1 MYIEIN
7 TTVIRKREAEEL
19 VVRVL
24 VSGGGTGGHIYPA
37 LALIRE
43 IKKLNPEARFLYIGT
58 ENGLESTIVPKAGIP
73 FQSIVISGFKRK
85 ISLDNVKTVM
95 RFLKGVQD
103 SKRYIRRFNPDI
115 VIGTGGYVCGPV
127 VYAAAKLGIP
137 TIVHE
142 QNSVPGVTNKFLSR
156 YVDKVAVCFEAAAE
170 ALLEKTKDVFFRL
183 WDHELLILADAE
195 SLPEQEGAVALPGLP
210 LPARFSW
217 EDGQLTLRFALGGE
231 EA

>member
-1 MYIEIN
+1 MCTKKQYVYRN
-7 TTVIRKREAEEL
+7 KYDCNKR
-19 VVRVL
+19 
-24 VSGGGTGGHIYPA
+24 SGGVSSACISKWWGHWRSY
-37 LALIRE
+37 LSGSCFNKRN
-43 IKKLNPEARFLYIGT
+43 KKLNPEARFLYIGT

-170 ALLEKTKDVFFRL
+170 HFPQSKVVMTGNPRASEVMDQNGMKGKRSVGL
-183 WDHELLILADAE
+183 
-195 SLPEQEGAVALPGLP
+195 SLPKNPCLFLVAAVGL
-210 LPARFSW
+210 
-217 EDGQLTLRFALGGE
+217 DQLTMLS
-231 EA
+231 

>member
-1 MYIEIN
+1 M
-7 TTVIRKREAEEL
+7 
-19 VVRVL
+19 
-24 VSGGGTGGHIYPA
+24 
-37 LALIRE
+37 
-43 IKKLNPEARFLYIGT
+43 
-58 ENGLESTIVPKAGIP
+58 PKAGIP

-142 QNSVPGVTNKFLSR
+142 QNSVPGVTNKF
-156 YVDKVAVCFEAAAE
+156 
-170 ALLEKTKDVFFRL
+170 
-183 WDHELLILADAE
+183 
-195 SLPEQEGAVALPGLP
+195 
-210 LPARFSW
+210 
-217 EDGQLTLRFALGGE
+217 
-231 EA
+231 

>member
-1 MYIEIN
+1 M
-7 TTVIRKREAEEL
+7 
-19 VVRVL
+19 
-24 VSGGGTGGHIYPA
+24 
-37 LALIRE
+37 
-43 IKKLNPEARFLYIGT
+43 
-58 ENGLESTIVPKAGIP
+58 PKAGIP

-170 ALLEKTKDVFFRL
+170 HFPQSKSGHDRKPKSVRSNGSKWNEGKTF
-183 WDHELLILADAE
+183 
-195 SLPEQEGAVALPGLP
+195 S
-210 LPARFSW
+210 RFISS
-217 EDGQLTLRFALGGE
+217 
-231 EA
+231 